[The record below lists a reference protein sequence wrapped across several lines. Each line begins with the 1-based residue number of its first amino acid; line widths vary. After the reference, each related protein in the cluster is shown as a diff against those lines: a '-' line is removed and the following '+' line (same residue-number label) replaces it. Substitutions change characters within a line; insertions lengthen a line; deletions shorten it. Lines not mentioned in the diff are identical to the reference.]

1 MQRRALLALLAV
13 ASCAPACREAAP
25 PRPKSVVVIVVDT
38 LRADAL
44 ESHGA
49 PPGSAP
55 ALQALAQRGTV
66 FENALA
72 AAPWTGPAVA
82 ALLTGRYP
90 DEVGVR
96 NLRDALPAGVPTLA
110 QRFQRAGY
118 ATAAVVS
125 NALAGPTYGHGKGYD
140 FVHAERYKEGPGE
153 PPTFRAD
160 AVVDA
165 ALPWL
170 AARLDDPERPFFLYL
185 HTCDPHEPYLPV
197 EPFRTRFAGG
207 FEALDDAWIL
217 AQSYV
222 QERLERS
229 KLEALRALYRGEVAA
244 ADAALAR
251 LLARLPADTLVAV
264 TSDHGE
270 EFLEHD
276 ALLHGHT
283 LFQELLHVP
292 WLLAGPGVPV
302 RRELAPV
309 SQVDLAPTLL
319 ELAGL
324 AFDAREFSGKSL
336 APLLRGTD
344 AAAGERALHAV
355 LEDGQRR
362 TLAVRRGKWKLIH
375 GVSRG
380 TTRLFD
386 LERDPQERTDLS
398 ADHPDLVRELLALVA
413 ERTDAIVPV
422 EADADPEA
430 AARREAELRAI
441 GYAR

>member
-1 MQRRALLALLAV
+1 MERRALLAALAW
-13 ASCAPACREAAP
+13 ALPLAACGDGAD
-25 PRPKSVVVIVVDT
+25 PRPPSVVVIVVDT

-49 PPGSAP
+49 AAGSAP
-55 ALQALAQRGTV
+55 ALQALARRGTV
-66 FENALA
+66 FANALA

-96 NLRDALPAGVPTLA
+96 NLRDALPASVPTLA

-160 AVVDA
+160 EVVDA

-170 AARLDDPERPFFLYL
+170 EERLAEPERPFFLYL
-185 HTCDPHEPYLPV
+185 HTCDPHEPYLPI
-197 EPFRTRFAGG
+197 EPFRARFAGDV
-207 FEALDDAWIL
+207 EALDDAWVL
-217 AQSYV
+217 SQSYV

-251 LLARLPADTLVAV
+251 LLARLPEGTLVAV

-292 WLLAGPGVPV
+292 WTLVGPGVPV
-302 RRELAPV
+302 ARELAPV

-319 ELAGL
+319 ELAGVQ
-324 AFDAREFSGKSL
+324 FDPREFSGRSL
-336 APLLRGTD
+336 APLLRGAD

-362 TLAVRRGKWKLIH
+362 TLAVRRGRWKLIH

-386 LERDPQERTDLS
+386 LERDPHERTDLS
-398 ADHPDLVRELLALVA
+398 ADHPELVRELLALVL
-413 ERTDAIVPV
+413 ERTDAIVPIEV
-422 EADADPEA
+422 DEDPELA
-430 AARREAELRAI
+430 AQREAELRAI